1 MSRSKCAYS
10 PNSKLRLYT
19 DRTLPP
25 CFQTFLYGLYEKGAW
40 SQVNRVPT
48 SKYELLRMFLKADP
62 RDTVVDQIFFF
73 GLGGS
78 ISLDCHFSMKWFL
91 KHMTAI
97 KRKHAFF
104 FLPFFTRYISSPL
117 KKRTSSVCFRKTKGS
132 MSYTFARKRENK
144 RVSNQRRWCEKYC
157 HVSYFNAKRMEKR
170 KHHSK
175 NWKLFWL
182 KIIVSC

>member
-1 MSRSKCAYS
+1 MSRSKYAYS

-19 DRTLPP
+19 DRTLLT
-25 CFQTFLYGLYEKGAW
+25 CFQTVLYGLHEKGAW
-40 SQVNRVPT
+40 SQVNRV

-62 RDTVVDQIFFF
+62 RYTVVDQKLVF

-91 KHMTAI
+91 KHMTAV

-104 FLPFFTRYISSPL
+104 PFHFSQDIYLHQWKKEHLPFVFE
-117 KKRTSSVCFRKTKGS
+117 KTKGS

-157 HVSYFNAKRMEKR
+157 HVSYFNAKRMEKTQTPQ
-170 KHHSK
+170 
-175 NWKLFWL
+175 
-182 KIIVSC
+182 